1 MATIDIKNAE
11 GKKVGTLDLA
21 DSVFGI
27 EPNIPVMHQVVRMQR
42 ASWRA
47 GTSNTKTRGM
57 VSGGGKKPFRQKG
70 TGRARQGTIRAP
82 HWRGGGVVFGPHP
95 RNYSFKVNKK
105 EIKLAIRSALSA
117 KLADEELVVVDQL
130 SFEKPSTKAAVAVL
144 KALEIE
150 GRVTV
155 VVNEENTNA
164 ILSLRNIPTVTV
176 VTSGE
181 ETTYTLLD
189 NKRLVFEQDALT
201 TLEEAMA

>member
-1 MATIDIKNAE
+1 M
-11 GKKVGTLDLA
+11 
-21 DSVFGI
+21 
-27 EPNIPVMHQVVRMQR
+27 
-42 ASWRA
+42 
-47 GTSNTKTRGM
+47 
-57 VSGGGKKPFRQKG
+57 
-70 TGRARQGTIRAP
+70 
-82 HWRGGGVVFGPHP
+82 
-95 RNYSFKVNKK
+95 
-105 EIKLAIRSALSA
+105 
-117 KLADEELVVVDQL
+117 
-130 SFEKPSTKAAVAVL
+130 L

-189 NKRLVFEQDALT
+189 NKRLVFEQDALK